1 MRAIRTKF
9 LPVTHTKG
17 DRIKA
22 TLVEDVAEGQK
33 PMTLTRQYGYE
44 ASGDKSHRPAAVALL
59 LRIADEWGNAWCRS
73 ARVADEGI
81 YLGNG
86 EYLFV
91 INF

>member
-9 LPVTHTKG
+9 LPVTNTKG

-22 TLVEDVAEGQK
+22 TLAEDVPEGKK

-59 LRIADEWGNAWCRS
+59 LRIGQEWGNDWVRS
-73 ARVADEGI
+73 ARVADSGI
-81 YLGNG
+81 YLGKG